1 MTIKLKRVINCAGMS
16 CNIFS
21 SFVEDDQLDW
31 PVVNFH
37 VFTFSSFASNKPI
50 EMEFEGPDRKSVV

>member
-21 SFVEDDQLDW
+21 SFVEDELDW

-50 EMEFEGPDRKSVV
+50 EMEFEGPNSMIR

>member
-21 SFVEDDQLDW
+21 SFVEDELDW

-37 VFTFSSFASNKPI
+37 VSTFSSFASNKPI
-50 EMEFEGPDRKSVV
+50 DRDGVRG